1 MELREGSNEDE
12 DFEDCVDEVLAEAA
26 EEDQVVPQDGPV
38 IEASSG
44 WISDYSINCPHSHS
58 QEYEGQP
65 ERQSDDTEDNVGGQ
79 SQEQ

>member
-38 IEASSG
+38 IEASSS
-44 WISDYSINCPHSHS
+44 WIADYSINALHS
-58 QEYEGQP
+58 QEYEGQA

>member
-26 EEDQVVPQDGPV
+26 EDDQVVPQDGTV
-38 IEASSG
+38 IEVGFNLSLLRV
-44 WISDYSINCPHSHS
+44 ICFYVLHS
-58 QEYEGQP
+58 QEYEGQA
-65 ERQSDDTEDNVGGQ
+65 ERQSNDTEDNVGGQ